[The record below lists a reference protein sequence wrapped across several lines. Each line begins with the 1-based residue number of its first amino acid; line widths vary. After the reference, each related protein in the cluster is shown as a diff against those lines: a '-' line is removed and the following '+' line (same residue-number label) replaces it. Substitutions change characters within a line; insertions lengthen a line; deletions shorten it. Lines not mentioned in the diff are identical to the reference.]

1 MESNENTMKVIA
13 IGVQRP
19 KEDCRVIQKITGDI
33 AVSFETM
40 AELCFEDDEDDNIIE
55 MVKDMYADGDY
66 ENAAMLLRLSFS
78 IAKMYD
84 EADMIGLLGICP
96 KEDAAE
102 VFIRNFIEESPR
114 CTLIE
119 FRREHE
125 ELFG

>member
-1 MESNENTMKVIA
+1 MEPNENTMKAIA

-19 KEDCRVIQKITGDI
+19 KEDCRVIQKIAGDI

-55 MVKDMYADGDY
+55 MVKDMYTSGNY

-78 IAKMYD
+78 IEKMYD

-102 VFIRNFIEESPR
+102 VFIKNFIEESPR

-125 ELFG
+125 ELFR

>member
-1 MESNENTMKVIA
+1 
-13 IGVQRP
+13 
-19 KEDCRVIQKITGDI
+19 
-33 AVSFETM
+33 
-40 AELCFEDDEDDNIIE
+40 
-55 MVKDMYADGDY
+55 MYAAGDY

-84 EADMIGLLGICP
+84 EVDMIGLLGICP

-125 ELFG
+125 ELFS

>member
-1 MESNENTMKVIA
+1 MEPNENTMKVIA

-19 KEDCRVIQKITGDI
+19 KEDCRVIQKIAGDI

-84 EADMIGLLGICP
+84 EADIQPDQSHRHDTAG
-96 KEDAAE
+96 
-102 VFIRNFIEESPR
+102 IRNSAGRSVI
-114 CTLIE
+114 
-119 FRREHE
+119 
-125 ELFG
+125 